1 MLRYTIKRFGYMIF
15 VFFIVSVLQ
24 FGIFKMMPG
33 DPVALQ
39 LQDRALSMTP
49 EQYAKAYEEQKIRM
63 GLDKS
68 VPEQYL
74 TWMGNTLSGDLGR
87 SFVYR
92 KDVKDL
98 IAAPIVNTVS
108 LNMASLI
115 MVFAISIPLGIATA
129 VRKGSKFDST
139 VQVGT
144 IIGFSMPSFVIAL
157 VMIVLFAVIWP
168 IFPINGVNTPGLTG
182 SSFTMFAD
190 KMYHMMLPAIVM
202 TLASIG
208 SITRYVRASMIET
221 LRMDYIRT
229 ARSKGLREKVVIY
242 SHAFRNA
249 LIPIVTIVT
258 GWFIGVFSGSVVIE
272 SIFLW
277 NGIGNIL
284 ISSLRNQDFYVVLAM
299 NMFYI
304 ILSLAAN
311 LFLDLIY
318 GLLDP
323 RVKIS

>member
-168 IFPINGVNTPGLTG
+168 
-182 SSFTMFAD
+182 
-190 KMYHMMLPAIVM
+190 
-202 TLASIG
+202 
-208 SITRYVRASMIET
+208 
-221 LRMDYIRT
+221 
-229 ARSKGLREKVVIY
+229 
-242 SHAFRNA
+242 
-249 LIPIVTIVT
+249 
-258 GWFIGVFSGSVVIE
+258 
-272 SIFLW
+272 
-277 NGIGNIL
+277 
-284 ISSLRNQDFYVVLAM
+284 
-299 NMFYI
+299 
-304 ILSLAAN
+304 
-311 LFLDLIY
+311 
-318 GLLDP
+318 
-323 RVKIS
+323 